1 MRRSAKDTLGNHVL
15 FCPHSPGDRT
25 ENPLTLAIARVR
37 AEGRQVVDLTES
49 NPTRAAL
56 VDTSPLIAELG
67 HPRGVSYEPLPLG
80 HIDARRAVARY
91 YQARG

>member
-1 MRRSAKDTLGNHVL
+1 MFSARTAW
-15 FCPHSPGDRT
+15 DRT

-56 VDTSPLIAELG
+56 VDTSPSSPSWGTRAAYLTSPCLSATSTLA
-67 HPRGVSYEPLPLG
+67 
-80 HIDARRAVARY
+80 AR
-91 YQARG
+91 